1 MRLTVLSSK
10 FTPDAVLVFLINFSA
25 VYARTATSE
34 ADEAQIT
41 DPVEEFTSYYY
52 APVTDALDGF
62 PTIWQPATIVS
73 NDTEAQNIWA
83 NISQSVPTNIFPH
96 PRIPTVGGRS
106 LCTTPKLSTLPSDVA
121 SIPEKASAYLK
132 FLRSAPVH
140 LAVAMFFI
148 GSNVLDWPYEAM
160 RAIDEGHEICALTGF
175 SSEDAFAELYYS
187 VRMKAIKLV
196 LGVTP
201 TCWRPPFGD
210 VDDRIRAIAE
220 GLGLQ
225 TIIWQYDSFDWEEQ
239 SGNITAA
246 QVYTNYDN
254 FIARAENGTFNTEG
268 SIMLTHELNN
278 FTMQTAVTL
287 SQIEGYFQSYV
298 ETNYSLPTF
307 DEYISGNVTTNSSSS
322 SSSNSTSSSTSQSSS
337 AGVRLIQTI
346 SSVLLASITLGI
358 LMLAAL
364 GMSEDMIQAKW
375 ALLVLV
381 SCIDGTMLPG
391 RARVKATLVSA
402 ITRRKSLRNAL
413 PGERKAPRRDP

>member
-1 MRLTVLSSK
+1 MRLPVFSSK
-10 FTPDAVLVFLINFSA
+10 FTPNAVLVVLINFSA

-41 DPVEEFTSYYY
+41 DPVEECTAYYY

-73 NDTEAQNIWA
+73 NDTEAQNTWA
-83 NISQSVPTNIFPH
+83 NISQSVPTNILPH
-96 PRIPTVGGRS
+96 GDIYGDWNDTSYNVAEDPDCWWTKS
-106 LCTTPKLSTLPSDVA
+106 LCTTPKLSTLPADVA
-121 SIPEKASAYLK
+121 SIPEPETMGYGFDDGPNCSHNAFYDYLLEQNQKAT
-132 FLRSAPVH
+132 
-140 LAVAMFFI
+140 MFFI

-160 RAIDEGHEICALTGF
+160 RAIDEGHEICAHTWSHHYMTGF

-187 VRMKAIKLV
+187 MKAIKLV

-278 FTMQTAVTL
+278 FTMQTAVTYYPKL
-287 SQIEGYFQSYV
+287 KDTFKYLVPVGVALNKTQPYV

-322 SSSNSTSSSTSQSSS
+322 SSSSSNSTSSSTSQSSS
-337 AGVRLIQTI
+337 ADVPLIQTI

-358 LMLAAL
+358 LMLA
-364 GMSEDMIQAKW
+364 
-375 ALLVLV
+375 V
-381 SCIDGTMLPG
+381 
-391 RARVKATLVSA
+391 
-402 ITRRKSLRNAL
+402 
-413 PGERKAPRRDP
+413 

>member
-1 MRLTVLSSK
+1 MRLPVFSSK
-10 FTPDAVLVFLINFSA
+10 FTPNAVLVVLINFSA

-41 DPVEEFTSYYY
+41 DPVEECTAYYY

-96 PRIPTVGGRS
+96 GDIYGDWNDTSYNVAEDPDCWWTKS

-121 SIPEKASAYLK
+121 SIPEPETMGYGFDDGPNCSHNAFYDYLLEQNQKAT
-132 FLRSAPVH
+132 
-140 LAVAMFFI
+140 MFFI

-160 RAIDEGHEICALTGF
+160 RAIDEGHEICAHTWSHHYMTGF

-187 VRMKAIKLV
+187 MKAIKLV

-254 FIARAENGTFNTEG
+254 FIAKAENGTFNTEG

-278 FTMQTAVTL
+278 FTMQTAVTYYPKL
-287 SQIEGYFQSYV
+287 KDAFKYLVPVGVALNKTQPYV

-322 SSSNSTSSSTSQSSS
+322 SSSSSNSTSSSTSQSSS
-337 AGVRLIQTI
+337 AGVPLIQTI

-358 LMLAAL
+358 LMLA
-364 GMSEDMIQAKW
+364 
-375 ALLVLV
+375 V
-381 SCIDGTMLPG
+381 
-391 RARVKATLVSA
+391 
-402 ITRRKSLRNAL
+402 
-413 PGERKAPRRDP
+413 

>member
-96 PRIPTVGGRS
+96 GDIYGDWNDTT

-121 SIPEKASAYLK
+121 SIPEVS
-132 FLRSAPVH
+132 FLIQWT
-140 LAVAMFFI
+140 MFFI

-175 SSEDAFAELYYS
+175 SSEDAFAELYYKTCLQ
-187 VRMKAIKLV
+187 MKAIKLV

-278 FTMQTAVTL
+278 FTMQTADTFKYLVPVGVALNKT
-287 SQIEGYFQSYV
+287 QSYV

-364 GMSEDMIQAKW
+364 GMRERAFEMRSLVNEK
-375 ALLVLV
+375 LLDAILE
-381 SCIDGTMLPG
+381 
-391 RARVKATLVSA
+391 RAMNGLQLWPWHLKELAA
-402 ITRRKSLRNAL
+402 
-413 PGERKAPRRDP
+413 E

>member
-1 MRLTVLSSK
+1 MRLPVFSSK
-10 FTPDAVLVFLINFSA
+10 FTPNAALVVLINFSA

-41 DPVEEFTSYYY
+41 DPVEECTAYYY

-73 NDTEAQNIWA
+73 NDTEAQSIWA
-83 NISQSVPTNIFPH
+83 NISQSVPTNIYPH
-96 PRIPTVGGRS
+96 GDIYGDWNDTSYNVAEDPDCWWTKS
-106 LCTTPKLSTLPSDVA
+106 LCTTPKLSTIPADVA
-121 SIPEKASAYLK
+121 SIPEPETMGYGFDDGPNCSHNAFYDYLLEQNQKAT
-132 FLRSAPVH
+132 
-140 LAVAMFFI
+140 MFFI

-160 RAIDEGHEICALTGF
+160 RAIDEGHEICAHTWSHHYMTGF

-278 FTMQTAVTL
+278 FTMQTAVTYYPKL
-287 SQIEGYFQSYV
+287 KDTFKYLVPVGVALNKTQPYV

-307 DEYISGNVTTNSSSS
+307 DEYIAGNITTNSSSSSS

-337 AGVRLIQTI
+337 ADVPLIQTI
-346 SSVLLASITLGI
+346 SSILLASITLGI
-358 LMLAAL
+358 LMLA
-364 GMSEDMIQAKW
+364 
-375 ALLVLV
+375 V
-381 SCIDGTMLPG
+381 
-391 RARVKATLVSA
+391 
-402 ITRRKSLRNAL
+402 
-413 PGERKAPRRDP
+413 

>member
-1 MRLTVLSSK
+1 MRLPVFSSK
-10 FTPDAVLVFLINFSA
+10 FTPNAVLVVLINFSA

-41 DPVEEFTSYYY
+41 DPVEECTAYYY

-83 NISQSVPTNIFPH
+83 NISQSVPTNILPH
-96 PRIPTVGGRS
+96 GDIYGDWNDTSYNVVEDPDCWWTKS
-106 LCTTPKLSTLPSDVA
+106 LCTTPKLSSLPADVA
-121 SIPEKASAYLK
+121 SIPEPETMGYGFDDGPNCSHNAFYDYLLEQNQKAT
-132 FLRSAPVH
+132 
-140 LAVAMFFI
+140 MFFI

-160 RAIDEGHEICALTGF
+160 RAIDEGHEICAHTWSHHYMTGF

-187 VRMKAIKLV
+187 MKAIKLV

-278 FTMQTAVTL
+278 FTMQTAVTYYPKL
-287 SQIEGYFQSYV
+287 KDTFKYLVPVGVALNKTQPYV

-322 SSSNSTSSSTSQSSS
+322 SSSSSNSTSSSTSQSSS
-337 AGVRLIQTI
+337 ADVPLIQTI

-358 LMLAAL
+358 LMLA
-364 GMSEDMIQAKW
+364 
-375 ALLVLV
+375 V
-381 SCIDGTMLPG
+381 
-391 RARVKATLVSA
+391 
-402 ITRRKSLRNAL
+402 
-413 PGERKAPRRDP
+413 

>member
-1 MRLTVLSSK
+1 MRLPVFSSK
-10 FTPDAVLVFLINFSA
+10 FTPNAVLVVLINFSA

-41 DPVEEFTSYYY
+41 DPVEECTAYYY

-83 NISQSVPTNIFPH
+83 NISQSVPTNILPH
-96 PRIPTVGGRS
+96 GDIYGDWNDTSYNVAEDPDCWWTKS
-106 LCTTPKLSTLPSDVA
+106 LCTTPKLSTLPADVA
-121 SIPEKASAYLK
+121 SIPEPETMGYGFDDGPNCSHNAFYDYLLEQNQKAT
-132 FLRSAPVH
+132 
-140 LAVAMFFI
+140 MFFI

-160 RAIDEGHEICALTGF
+160 RAIDEGHEICAHTWSHHYMTGF

-187 VRMKAIKLV
+187 MKAIKLV

-278 FTMQTAVTL
+278 FTMQTAVTYYPKL
-287 SQIEGYFQSYV
+287 KDTFKYLVPVGVALNKTQPYV

-322 SSSNSTSSSTSQSSS
+322 SSSSSNSTSSSTSQSSS
-337 AGVRLIQTI
+337 ADVPLIQTI

-358 LMLAAL
+358 LMLA
-364 GMSEDMIQAKW
+364 
-375 ALLVLV
+375 V
-381 SCIDGTMLPG
+381 
-391 RARVKATLVSA
+391 
-402 ITRRKSLRNAL
+402 
-413 PGERKAPRRDP
+413 